1 MEYIRFFEYLH
12 GDDSYWTFCVKCADG
27 LLRAEL
33 VAELVAAVVDS
44 NDDCSLFDPS
54 LKRCDVSCDR
64 LASFGVRFQVK

>member
-1 MEYIRFFEYLH
+1 M
-12 GDDSYWTFCVKCADG
+12 KCADG
-27 LLRAEL
+27 LLVER

-44 NDDCSLFDPS
+44 HDDCSLFDPS